1 MLLLLLLFL
10 SHCGYWLRS
19 SAPATTRR
27 RSAMP
32 RPTMAPPRVSYAG
45 WKYVEYFRRN
55 NPENVVPDR
64 GAAVPT
70 KFQSFISV
78 PRLFWVETLPQCR
91 IYGSCD
97 REPTDVYVF
106 ISLQQYYVGRALL
119 RTHSIYHRSTLL
131 SFTNTDSTLDRLACE
146 FIFVGRGRTT
156 TPSSCG
162 YCCFVGSTLTKNQP
176 RSPPKTGTPLL
187 HRSPLVVFSS

>member
-1 MLLLLLLFL
+1 
-10 SHCGYWLRS
+10 
-19 SAPATTRR
+19 
-27 RSAMP
+27 MP

-97 REPTDVYVF
+97 REPTDVYM
-106 ISLQQYYVGRALL
+106 Y
-119 RTHSIYHRSTLL
+119 L
-131 SFTNTDSTLDRLACE
+131 S
-146 FIFVGRGRTT
+146 
-156 TPSSCG
+156 PSS
-162 YCCFVGSTLTKNQP
+162 STTSVE
-176 RSPPKTGTPLL
+176 RSYVRIVSTTGQ
-187 HRSPLVVFSS
+187 HY